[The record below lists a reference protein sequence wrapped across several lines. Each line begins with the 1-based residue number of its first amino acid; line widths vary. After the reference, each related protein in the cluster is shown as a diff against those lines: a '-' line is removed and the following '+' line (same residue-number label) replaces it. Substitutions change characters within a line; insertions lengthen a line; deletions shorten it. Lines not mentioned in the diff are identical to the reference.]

1 MFRPSVAASGR
12 PAADVTAASER
23 STGDVRALLL
33 DALGTL
39 VELEPPVEP
48 LRRELRERF
57 GLEVSEAQAR
67 VALRTEIAFYRAH
80 HDEASDRERLEDL
93 RRRATIALRD
103 ALVTS
108 SEGDPLAV
116 AGGRNVGSLPLGAL
130 TEALL
135 AALRFRPFAEVPE
148 VLRAA
153 RERGVRLIV
162 VSNWDVSLH
171 DVLAETA
178 LAPLLDGV
186 VTSAEVGSA
195 KPDGAIF
202 ARGRELAGVAAA
214 EVVHVGDSVE
224 HDVAGALAA
233 GIEPLL
239 VVREGQDGLGARL
252 RHPASEAAV
261 PPGVRAIP
269 TLRPLLDLLDGAGSV
284 SFSA

>member
-1 MFRPSVAASGR
+1 M
-12 PAADVTAASER
+12 
-23 STGDVRALLL
+23 

-39 VELEPPVEP
+39 VKLEPPVEP

-57 GLEVSEAQAR
+57 GVEVGEAEAR
-67 VALRTEIAFYRAH
+67 VALRAEIAFYRAH

-93 RRRATIALRD
+93 RGRAAAALRD
-103 ALVTS
+103 ALPPAAARV
-108 SEGDPLAV
+108 PLP
-116 AGGRNVGSLPLGAL
+116 GL

-135 AALRFRPFAEVPE
+135 AALRFRPFDEVPA

-153 RERGVRLIV
+153 REHGVRLVV

-171 DVLAETA
+171 DVLEETG
-178 LAPLLDGV
+178 LASLLDGV
-186 VTSAEVGSA
+186 VTSAELGNA

-202 ARGRELAGVAAA
+202 VRGLELAGVAAGEA
-214 EVVHVGDSVE
+214 VHVGDSVE

-239 VVREGQDGLGARL
+239 VVRDGG
-252 RHPASEAAV
+252 V
-261 PPGVRAIP
+261 PDAPVPTGVRTIP
-269 TLRPLLDLLDGAGSV
+269 TLWPLRELFDGAGSV

>member
-1 MFRPSVAASGR
+1 MSAP
-12 PAADVTAASER
+12 
-23 STGDVRALLL
+23 RALLL

-48 LRRELRERF
+48 LRRELRERC
-57 GLEVSEAQAR
+57 GVELSAAAAGA
-67 VALRTEIAFYRAH
+67 ALRAEIAFYRAH
-80 HDEASDRERLEDL
+80 HDDASDRERLADL
-93 RRRATIALRD
+93 RGRAAEALRD
-103 ALVTS
+103 VLVS
-108 SEGDPLAV
+108 SREGGPLAGADARRLASV
-116 AGGRNVGSLPLGAL
+116 PLPQL

-135 AALRFRPFAEVPE
+135 AALRFRPFAEVPG

-171 DVLAETA
+171 DVLDATG

-186 VTSAEVGSA
+186 VTSAELGSA

-202 ARGRELAGVAAA
+202 VRGLELAGVAAA
-214 EVVHVGDSVE
+214 EALHVGDSVE

-239 VVREGQDGLGARL
+239 VVRDGAQ
-252 RHPASEAAV
+252 PEAV
-261 PPGVRAIP
+261 PPAGVRAIP
-269 TLRPLLDLLDGAGSV
+269 TLRPLLPILGA
-284 SFSA
+284 

>member
-1 MFRPSVAASGR
+1 LPRSRP
-12 PAADVTAASER
+12 PVTASER
-23 STGDVRALLL
+23 PAGDVRALLL

-48 LRRELRERF
+48 LRRELGEL
-57 GLEVSEAQAR
+57 GLEVDEAQAR
-67 VALRTEIAFYRAH
+67 AALRAEIGFYRAH

-93 RRRATIALRD
+93 RRRATLALRD
-103 ALVTS
+103 ALPAS
-108 SEGDPLAV
+108 ASD
-116 AGGRNVGSLPLGAL
+116 LPLPAL
-130 TEALL
+130 TQALL

-153 RERGVRLIV
+153 RERGVRLVV

-171 DVLAETA
+171 DVLEETG
-178 LAPLLDGV
+178 LAPLVDGV
-186 VTSAEVGSA
+186 LTSAEVGSA

-202 ARGRELAGVAAA
+202 ARGLALAGVGATEA
-214 EVVHVGDSVE
+214 VHVGDSVE

-239 VVREGQDGLGARL
+239 VLREGEDGLGARV
-252 RHPASEAAV
+252 RHPASDGSA
-261 PPGVRAIP
+261 PSRVRTIP

-284 SFSA
+284 SFTA